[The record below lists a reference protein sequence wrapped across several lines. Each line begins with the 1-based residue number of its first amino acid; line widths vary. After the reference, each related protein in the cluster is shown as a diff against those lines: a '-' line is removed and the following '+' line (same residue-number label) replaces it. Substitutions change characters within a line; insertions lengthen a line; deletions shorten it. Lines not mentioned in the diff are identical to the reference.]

1 MIKLAC
7 ASLFNLTG
15 WKFESNLPK
24 DLRSFIF
31 LGAPHTSN
39 YDFVPAMSVAY
50 FLRRNA
56 KFVIKDDWM
65 KFPMNLILGP
75 AGAIGLDRKRLK
87 EGAASNTDAMA
98 ELFKKY
104 PELVLMIAPEATR
117 SPNESWKTG
126 FYYIA
131 QKANVPIVCGFAD
144 FERKV
149 AGTGPVIYPKNF
161 EEDMKTIMKFYE
173 NVKGCKPENFKI
185 DSRYK

>member
-7 ASLFNLTG
+7 ATLFKLSG
-15 WKFESNLPK
+15 WKFEGQLPEA
-24 DLRSFIF
+24 LRSFIF

-50 FLRRNA
+50 FLHRNA

-65 KFPMNLILGP
+65 KFPLNLILGP

-117 SPNESWKTG
+117 SPNENWKPVSTTSPRRQTYRSSAVLLILNARWPEPVRL
-126 FYYIA
+126 FIRRTL
-131 QKANVPIVCGFAD
+131 
-144 FERKV
+144 RK
-149 AGTGPVIYPKNF
+149 T
-161 EEDMKTIMKFYE
+161 
-173 NVKGCKPENFKI
+173 
-185 DSRYK
+185 